1 MLERKKEQQGFTLVE
16 SMVSLVVLS
25 VGMLGIAAL
34 YAQGLGAGRS
44 ALYRTQAVN
53 LVADMADR
61 IRANRVALVAY
72 AGPASNNGCDPQGGG
87 VDCTPAEMAAH
98 DLFLWNQQVQQ
109 LLPNGQWQVQ
119 FNGGTLPP
127 SYTIQVTWDE
137 IGQGTIMHQSTN
149 CCSTIAAA
157 VAPSNGRLN
166 AMMPPNADVGSVL

>member
-1 MLERKKEQQGFTLVE
+1 MFGPIKKQQGFTLVE

-25 VGMLGIAAL
+25 VGMIGIAAL

-61 IRANRVALVAY
+61 IRANRIALAAY
-72 AGPASNNGCDPQGGG
+72 AGPANNNGCDPENGGA
-87 VDCTPAEMAAH
+87 DCTPGEMAAH

-109 LLPNGQWQVQ
+109 ILPNGQSQVQ

-127 SYTIQVTWDE
+127 SYAIEVAWDE
-137 IGQGTIMHQSTN
+137 VGQGRIAHQTLSQVPRT
-149 CCSTIAAA
+149 
-157 VAPSNGRLN
+157 
-166 AMMPPNADVGSVL
+166 

>member
-1 MLERKKEQQGFTLVE
+1 MSGPIKKQQGFTLVE

-25 VGMLGIAAL
+25 VGMIGIAAL

-61 IRANRVALVAY
+61 IRANRVALAAY
-72 AGPASNNGCDPQGGG
+72 AGPANNNGCDPESGGA
-87 VDCTPAEMAAH
+87 DCTPGEMAAH

-109 LLPNGQWQVQ
+109 ILPNGQSQVQ

-127 SYTIQVTWDE
+127 SYAIEVAWDE
-137 IGQGTIMHQSTN
+137 VGQGRVTHQTLIQIPQ
-149 CCSTIAAA
+149 T
-157 VAPSNGRLN
+157 
-166 AMMPPNADVGSVL
+166 

>member
-1 MLERKKEQQGFTLVE
+1 MFGPIKKQQGFTLVE

-25 VGMLGIAAL
+25 VGMIGIAAL

-61 IRANRVALVAY
+61 IRANRIALGAY
-72 AGPASNNGCDPQGGG
+72 AGPANNNGCDPENGGA
-87 VDCTPAEMAAH
+87 DCTPGEMAAH

-109 LLPNGQWQVQ
+109 ILPNGQSQVQ

-127 SYTIQVTWDE
+127 SYAIEVAWDEVGQGRIAHQTLIQVPQT
-137 IGQGTIMHQSTN
+137 
-149 CCSTIAAA
+149 
-157 VAPSNGRLN
+157 
-166 AMMPPNADVGSVL
+166 

>member
-1 MLERKKEQQGFTLVE
+1 MFGQIKKQQGFTLVE

-25 VGMLGIAAL
+25 VGMIGIAAL

-61 IRANRVALVAY
+61 IRANRIALGAY
-72 AGPASNNGCDPQGGG
+72 AGPANNNGCDPENGGA
-87 VDCTPAEMAAH
+87 DCTPGEMAAH

-109 LLPNGQWQVQ
+109 ILPNGQSQVQ

-127 SYTIQVTWDE
+127 SYAIEVAWDEVGQGRIAHQTLIQVPQT
-137 IGQGTIMHQSTN
+137 
-149 CCSTIAAA
+149 
-157 VAPSNGRLN
+157 
-166 AMMPPNADVGSVL
+166 